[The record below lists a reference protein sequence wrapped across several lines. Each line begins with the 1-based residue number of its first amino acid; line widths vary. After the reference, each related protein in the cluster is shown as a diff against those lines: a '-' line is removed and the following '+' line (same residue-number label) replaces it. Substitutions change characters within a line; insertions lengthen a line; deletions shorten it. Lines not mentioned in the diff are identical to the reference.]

1 MVSNVAE
8 AESMSKT
15 EQGGWKQIFFWG
27 LCCIICLSFDI
38 FFLAL
43 CIKICRIKYN
53 KEFTEWRF
61 LDMEDL
67 RGLALNKIAQVDLF

>member
-8 AESMSKT
+8 AESMSKS
-15 EQGGWKQIFFWG
+15 EQGGWEQFFWG
-27 LCCIICLSFDI
+27 LCCIICLSFVI

-43 CIKICRIKYN
+43 CNKICRIKYN
-53 KEFTEWRF
+53 KEF

-67 RGLALNKIAQVDLF
+67 RGLALNKIAQFDLF

>member
-8 AESMSKT
+8 AESMSKS
-15 EQGGWKQIFFWG
+15 EQGGWEQFFEDYAA
-27 LCCIICLSFDI
+27 LFVFLLTS

-43 CIKICRIKYN
+43 CNKICRIKYN
-53 KEFTEWRF
+53 KEFTERRF

-67 RGLALNKIAQVDLF
+67 RGLAMNKIAQVDLF